1 MEDYCKIKVG
11 AHVTGIM
18 GLKAVLAEMAE
29 QYRHEPDD
37 RIGVIMRDK
46 LARSNYIAKGAEQIY
61 ELAFLREYKKYIG
74 QPMPTE
80 SASGLTIK
88 VLGQGCPQCERL
100 TEEVMQ
106 VLGENNLAADLE
118 HVTNPMEI
126 AGYGVFIMPVL
137 IINDK
142 VRSTGTV
149 PSKVKLKGW
158 LTDASA

>member
-11 AHVTGIM
+11 AHLTGIM

-29 QYRHEPDD
+29 HSRHEPDD
-37 RIGVIMRDK
+37 RVAAMMRER
-46 LARSNYIAKGAEQIY
+46 LMSTNYIAKGSEQIY
-61 ELAFLREYKKYIG
+61 EQAFLREYKKYIG

-106 VLGENNLAADLE
+106 ILGENNLAADLE
-118 HVTNPMEI
+118 HVTDPMEI
-126 AGYGVFIMPVL
+126 AGYGVFATPVL
-137 IINDK
+137 IINDRI
-142 VRSTGTV
+142 RSTGTV
-149 PSKVKLKGW
+149 PSRMKLKGW
-158 LTDASA
+158 LTDTSA